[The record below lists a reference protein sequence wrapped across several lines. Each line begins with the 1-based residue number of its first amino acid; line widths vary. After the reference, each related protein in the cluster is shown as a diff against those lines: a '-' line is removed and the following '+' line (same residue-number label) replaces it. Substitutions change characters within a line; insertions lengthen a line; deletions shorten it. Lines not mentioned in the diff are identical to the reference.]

1 MKVINEYDSKTTYAV
16 SWMTV
21 VNSTASHSFD
31 FKHIVNSY
39 CLRLNASLRFSD
51 GDCILASPNLWL
63 ATSIEGHWCNTGL

>member
-39 CLRLNASLRFSD
+39 CLRLNASEIF
-51 GDCILASPNLWL
+51 
-63 ATSIEGHWCNTGL
+63 